1 MDLDK
6 LDDKQLVSLAS
17 QRHEGAQSVLYRR
30 YFERI
35 YGFFLSHLRNDH
47 VAEDLTQETF
57 IRGLNGLSTFRG
69 VASFKNWLYAIAKN
83 QLSDFY
89 RDRNSLTAEL
99 NDLLPPRKI
108 QKPVVDLEA
117 ETKFRKRALKRIGQV
132 FRYLPE
138 RYKKVLTLRF
148 LKGFSIKEAASA
160 MSTSIANIKV
170 LQYRAI
176 RLARERSNTP

>member
-1 MDLDK
+1 MDLTK
-6 LDDKQLVSLAS
+6 LDDKRLVSLAS
-17 QRHEGAQSVLYRR
+17 ERHEGAQSVLYRR

-35 YGFFLSHLRNDH
+35 YGFFLSHLRDGH
-47 VAEDLTQETF
+47 AAEDLTQETF

-83 QLSDFY
+83 QLADFY

-99 NDLLPPRKI
+99 NDSLPPRKI
-108 QKPVVDLEA
+108 QKPVVDA
-117 ETKFRKRALKRIGQV
+117 ETELQLQKRTQSRIGQV
-132 FRYLPE
+132 FKLLPE

-148 LKGFSIKEAASA
+148 LKGFSIKETAYA
-160 MSTSIANIKV
+160 MKTSIANIKV

-176 RLARERSNTP
+176 RLARERIIIN